1 MKYGIT
7 NIEYYDLLK
16 EMELYGISTRNLEK
30 ETGIGFSH
38 LRKYMLDK
46 TIARVGT
53 YLRIKKAVDKL
64 KSQKKLKVP

>member
-1 MKYGIT
+1 MKYGVT

-16 EMELYGISTRNLEK
+16 EMELSGITTRDIEK

-46 TIARVGT
+46 VIARVGT

-64 KSQKKLKVP
+64 SGQKKLKVP